1 MSRLWFMPATPILA
15 NGGTTRGLPIS
26 CFLNSVGDSLQSIVG
41 TWNENV
47 WLASG
52 GGGIGTYWGHVR
64 AVGESIGARGESSGI
79 MPFLKV
85 MDSQTLAI
93 SQGSLRRGSSAVY
106 LPVDHPEIEEFV
118 EMRRATGGDP
128 NRRSLNL
135 HNAVVIPDAF
145 MHAVEN
151 DKPWD
156 LKNRTD
162 GKVVS
167 TISARQLWIRIL
179 TARIE
184 TGEPYLFF
192 IDRVNEMR
200 PEVYKKNNMFVET
213 SNLCN
218 EITLATGV
226 DYLGNERTAVCC
238 LSSLN
243 LENFLEWKDNY
254 DFILDIMRFLDN
266 VLQAFID
273 NAPDTMARAKYSA
286 MRERSVGLG
295 VMGFHSFLQ
304 KNNVPFESVSAIGW
318 NKVMFKFIKEA
329 VDKADWHLGYTLG
342 SCPDARDA
350 GITARFSH
358 KTSIA
363 PTASISIIAGG
374 ASPCIEPWMANT
386 FSQKTL
392 SGTFAVR
399 NPFLQKILQ
408 KYGRDDQKTWAK
420 IAGAN
425 GSVQGLDFLTDI
437 EKDVFKTAIEID
449 QNFVVRLAADRQP
462 FLDQSQ
468 SVNLFLAADVTK
480 RELHDIHMK
489 AWKSGLKGLYYC
501 RSLAVQRA
509 EHVSKKIAEVKREVQ
524 PTSEE
529 CEVCQ

>member
-1 MSRLWFMPATPILA
+1 
-15 NGGTTRGLPIS
+15 
-26 CFLNSVGDSLQSIVG
+26 
-41 TWNENV
+41 
-47 WLASG
+47 
-52 GGGIGTYWGHVR
+52 
-64 AVGESIGARGESSGI
+64 
-79 MPFLKV
+79 
-85 MDSQTLAI
+85 
-93 SQGSLRRGSSAVY
+93 
-106 LPVDHPEIEEFV
+106 
-118 EMRRATGGDP
+118 
-128 NRRSLNL
+128 
-135 HNAVVIPDAF
+135 
-145 MHAVEN
+145 
-151 DKPWD
+151 
-156 LKNRTD
+156 
-162 GKVVS
+162 
-167 TISARQLWIRIL
+167 
-179 TARIE
+179 
-184 TGEPYLFF
+184 
-192 IDRVNEMR
+192 
-200 PEVYKKNNMFVET
+200 MFVET